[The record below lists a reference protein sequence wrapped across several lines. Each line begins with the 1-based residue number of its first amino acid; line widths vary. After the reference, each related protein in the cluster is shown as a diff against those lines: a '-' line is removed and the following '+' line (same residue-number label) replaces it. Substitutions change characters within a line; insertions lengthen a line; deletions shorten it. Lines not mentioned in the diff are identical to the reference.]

1 MGVIYSSAELID
13 FAIPTDGAHML
24 AAELVIEKVPKTDE
38 NVMTLVHGSV
48 SEGRFNTRS
57 DLDVLITY
65 KFDSPNDEPVVV
77 DSIKTVLGD
86 ITDRTNVKIEANIW
100 PADEPLVARRER
112 MYDRLFANHLA
123 VAMSN
128 PDWCVGEIDGTT
140 IDIAS
145 RPLDESIINKVMF
158 NYLTYKHSGVTRAPR
173 QFDEND
179 PSSILALQRTLEL
192 PKALGR
198 KAAQRLGI
206 IHPDGRGD
214 FKDVLDESE
223 AGDEFHQS
231 IIGLRAIDQ
240 EYSGMLEYFCNN
252 SVGLRDHDVIEYKLW
267 LQSRYSKA
275 LSLGLIATTAF
286 TRYLAGY

>member
-1 MGVIYSSAELID
+1 MGVIYSSAELINS
-13 FAIPTDGAHML
+13 AIPSKGAHML
-24 AAELVIEKVPKTDE
+24 AAESVIEKVPKIDE

-48 SEGRFNTRS
+48 SEGRSNTRS

-65 KFDSPNDEPVVV
+65 NFDNPNDEPDVV
-77 DSIKTVLGD
+77 DRIKKVLGD
-86 ITDRTNVKIEANIW
+86 ITDRTHVKIEANIW
-100 PADEPLVARRER
+100 PADEPMVARRER
-112 MYDRLFANHLA
+112 MYDRLFATHLA

-128 PDWCVGEIDGTT
+128 PDWCVGDIDEAIMG
-140 IDIAS
+140 IALH
-145 RPLDESIINKVMF
+145 PMDELAINKVMF

-198 KAAQRLGI
+198 KATQRMGI
-206 IHPDGRGD
+206 LHPDGRGD
-214 FKDVLDESE
+214 FKDTLDKSE

-252 SVGLRDHDVIEYKLW
+252 PVGLRDHDVVEYKLW
-267 LQSRYSKA
+267 LKSRYSQA
-275 LSLGLIATTAF
+275 LSLGLVATTTF
-286 TRYLAGY
+286 IQFLADS